1 MRVWGNRLKVD
12 GKRVGSRWSQC
23 LVDAVPCRRGVRAA
37 SLAGVGARSGHLAG
51 GLGVDPQRALHADS
65 RPSSDSKESASA
77 VPADLET
84 DESVLMRRQKQINYG
99 KNTMAYDRYIREVPR

>member
-1 MRVWGNRLKVD
+1 MFW
-12 GKRVGSRWSQC
+12 
-23 LVDAVPCRRGVRAA
+23 A
-37 SLAGVGARSGHLAG
+37 SVLPS
-51 GLGVDPQRALHADS
+51 
-65 RPSSDSKESASA
+65 SSDSKAPCT